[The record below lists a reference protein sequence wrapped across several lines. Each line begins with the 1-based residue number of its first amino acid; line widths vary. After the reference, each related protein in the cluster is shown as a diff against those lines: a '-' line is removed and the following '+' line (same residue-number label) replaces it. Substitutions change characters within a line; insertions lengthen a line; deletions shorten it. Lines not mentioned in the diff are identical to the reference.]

1 MASKPSKP
9 NGLPEA
15 RDAIP
20 NGSLKSKGTPQTN
33 GKNTRPK
40 SFEIDPATLTTL
52 RELVQ
57 TSAQA
62 TVVDDKHSEKEL
74 EELLKQMDEANIL
87 ADGIE
92 GRVDALLA
100 GLEEILG
107 SLDAGDNHEEC
118 THDSSHNSSAAGA
131 HEAAHSPLDHP
142 NRQAGG

>member
-15 RDAIP
+15 KDA
-20 NGSLKSKGTPQTN
+20 GSLKPKGTPQTD
-33 GKNTRPK
+33 GKNAGPK
-40 SFEIDPATLTTL
+40 PLEIDPATLTTL
-52 RELVQ
+52 MELVQ

-62 TVVDDKHSEKEL
+62 TMVDDKHSEKEL
-74 EELLKQMDEANIL
+74 EELFKQMDEANVL

-100 GLEEILG
+100 GLEEMLG

-118 THDSSHNSSAAGA
+118 THDSSAAGV
-131 HEAAHSPLDHP
+131 HEAAHSPLDRP
-142 NRQAGG
+142 NRHASR